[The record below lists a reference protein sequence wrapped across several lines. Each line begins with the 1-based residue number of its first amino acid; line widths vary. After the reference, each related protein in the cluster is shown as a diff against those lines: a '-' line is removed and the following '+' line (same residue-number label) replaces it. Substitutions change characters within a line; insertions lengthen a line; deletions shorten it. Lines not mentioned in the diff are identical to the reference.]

1 MAKIL
6 VKSPVTSNG
15 RDPIMS
21 AEGKIVY
28 KETILYEAAK
38 PVLEKINA
46 KLPTHLK
53 KVITDIPAET
63 VTVRVDPA
71 MKEPAAIVENPEAP
85 PKKPTKPETKP

>member
-28 KETILYEAAK
+28 KETILEHGAK

-53 KVITDIPAET
+53 KVITDIAI
-63 VTVRVDPA
+63 
-71 MKEPAAIVENPEAP
+71 PAAIVENPEAP
-85 PKKPTKPETKP
+85 PVKTKKPETKP

>member
-15 RDPIMS
+15 RDPIMKD
-21 AEGKIVY
+21 GRIVY
-28 KETILYEAAK
+28 KETILEHGAK

>member
-28 KETILYEAAK
+28 KETILNEAAK

-53 KVITDIPAET
+53 KVITDIPA
-63 VTVRVDPA
+63 
-71 MKEPAAIVENPEAP
+71 AIVENPEAP